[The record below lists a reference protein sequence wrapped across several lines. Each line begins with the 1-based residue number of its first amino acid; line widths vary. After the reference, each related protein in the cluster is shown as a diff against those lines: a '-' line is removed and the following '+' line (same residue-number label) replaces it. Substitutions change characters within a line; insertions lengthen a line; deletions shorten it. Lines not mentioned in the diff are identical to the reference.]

1 MSAWRQLASCS
12 QLALRNA
19 LGNGQAF
26 GWRALSAPPQV
37 AGATAAARADSESF
51 VGVVGPWAVQLEERD
66 GAVWYLALGTAPTVK
81 REAGGGGS
89 PGGDSPGGVP
99 GSLPACSLAVTPALA
114 PLPAPLGTPTVKR
127 EPVLGSPPSDSPPSV
142 SPPSVSP
149 LGSPAGPSR
158 LDTAL
163 RDYFQLD
170 VDLGDLYAQWSAAC
184 PKVAAVAPHLPGMR
198 ILRQDPLEC
207 LVSFICS
214 SNNNIVRITLML
226 AKLREAYGDAIAVE
240 SEAVRAA
247 GVLRLFRFPTL
258 AQLQRA
264 SEEEL
269 RALGFGYRAKYI
281 VSTVSKLASREGARW
296 LASLRAEPQSAE
308 GDARVLAALLEL
320 DGVGP
325 KVADCVA
332 LFSLD
337 RRRVVPV
344 DTHVWQIACRD
355 FDRSLTEA
363 KSLTPAVYLRVGE
376 LFRQRYGP
384 FAGWAHSLLFAA
396 ELPQFRVLLP
406 DATQHEM
413 QLFSQLERG
422 RKSELRAAKAQRKA
436 DKTGTAA
443 RAGQAGQAGEAD
455 EADEE
460 VQTAGQ
466 RQQQPAK
473 TDAKA
478 RKTGRAEP
486 AAKAAPT
493 AGKAASRTTARVDA
507 SSTRASKKRKAH
519 DV

>member
-1 MSAWRQLASCS
+1 
-12 QLALRNA
+12 
-19 LGNGQAF
+19 
-26 GWRALSAPPQV
+26 
-37 AGATAAARADSESF
+37 
-51 VGVVGPWAVQLEERD
+51 
-66 GAVWYLALGTAPTVK
+66 
-81 REAGGGGS
+81 
-89 PGGDSPGGVP
+89 
-99 GSLPACSLAVTPALA
+99 
-114 PLPAPLGTPTVKR
+114 
-127 EPVLGSPPSDSPPSV
+127 
-142 SPPSVSP
+142 
-149 LGSPAGPSR
+149 
-158 LDTAL
+158 
-163 RDYFQLD
+163 
-170 VDLGDLYAQWSAAC
+170 
-184 PKVAAVAPHLPGMR
+184 VAAVAPHLPGMR

-214 SNNNIVRITLML
+214 SNNNIMRITLML
-226 AKLREAYGDAIAVE
+226 GKLREAYGDAIVVE

-308 GDARVLAALLEL
+308 GDARVLTALLEL

-363 KSLTPAVYLRVGE
+363 RSLTPAVYLRVGE

-436 DKTGTAA
+436 DKAGTAG
-443 RAGQAGQAGEAD
+443 RG
-455 EADEE
+455 
-460 VQTAGQ
+460 
-466 RQQQPAK
+466 QQPAK
-473 TDAKA
+473 TDEKA

-486 AAKAAPT
+486 AAKAAST
-493 AGKAASRTTARVDA
+493 AAKAASRTTARVDA
-507 SSTRASKKRKAH
+507 SSKRASKKRKAH
-519 DV
+519 V